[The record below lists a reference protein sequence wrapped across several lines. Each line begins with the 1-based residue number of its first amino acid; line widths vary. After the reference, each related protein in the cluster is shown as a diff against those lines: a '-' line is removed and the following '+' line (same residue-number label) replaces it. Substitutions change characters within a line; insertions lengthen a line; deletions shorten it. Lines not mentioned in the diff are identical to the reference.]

1 MQVSKTENKNIM
13 TIVTLM
19 TYIAIV
25 ALALTLYMTLVS
37 KIHKS
42 WLMTFAQNFAG
53 VLFIFSGWVKAVD
66 PMGTAIK
73 MQDYFAEFEA
83 TFSGSMFNFIAP
95 VFPVFSHYAL
105 TFAIVMI
112 ILEIV
117 LGAMLILGDRP
128 KLTAWLFFLIV
139 VFFTALTGF
148 TFLTGYVPV
157 DENFFHFSAWTDFKP
172 SNMRVTDC
180 GCFGDFIKLDPRTSF
195 MKDVFLM
202 IPALYFIFKSKDF
215 HQLFTQKTRNLTVF
229 FTTLFLIVYCFYNFY
244 WNEPHVDFRPFKN
257 GANIFETLQKE
268 KAAANAVQV
277 LAMKMK
283 NKKTGEI
290 REIPYADYL
299 KNLNAYTDEYET
311 IEQIKTEPSI
321 PATKISDFSIT
332 DFEGEEHSDLFLQNS
347 NPYLMIQIY
356 HAAYEVSP
364 EKLMV
369 RDSIFK
375 KDTVRISKDSFT
387 INNVFERIEEKEVDH
402 YKTIWDNDFIYTLK
416 TVIKP
421 LVDAAA
427 KDNVKT
433 AVVISGINQEKA
445 ESLAA
450 ETGIQADYF
459 TADEKLLKTIMRSN
473 PGIVLWENGILLHKW
488 HYKKLPSWV
497 EIKADYLK
505 K

>member
-1 MQVSKTENKNIM
+1 M
-13 TIVTLM
+13 TIVALM

-37 KIHKS
+37 KIHKT

-83 TFSGSMFNFIAP
+83 TFIGAGMNFIAST
-95 VFPVFSHYAL
+95 FPLMSQYAL
-105 TFAIVMI
+105 AFAIFMI
-112 ILEIV
+112 ILEII
-117 LGAMLILGDRP
+117 LGIMLVLGDRP
-128 KLTAWLFFLIV
+128 KLTSWLFFLILL
-139 VFFTALTGF
+139 FFTALTGF

-157 DENFFHFSAWTDFKP
+157 DENFFSFSAWSSFKA

-195 MKDVFLM
+195 LKDVFLM
-202 IPALYFIFKSKDF
+202 IPALYFLLRSKDF

-229 FTTLFLIVYCFYNFY
+229 FSTLFLIVYCFYNFY

-257 GANIFETLQKE
+257 NTNINAIYQSE

-277 LAMKMK
+277 IAMKMK
-283 NKKTGEI
+283 NKTTGEI
-290 REIPYADYL
+290 KEIPYADYL
-299 KNLNAYTDEYET
+299 KNLATLTEEYET
-311 IEQIKTEPSI
+311 IEQIKTMPSI
-321 PATKISDFSIT
+321 PATKISDFIIT
-332 DFEGEEHSDLFLQNS
+332 DFDGEEYTTLFFEN
-347 NPYLMIQIY
+347 NEPHIMVQIY
-356 HAAYEVSP
+356 EAKYSLTP
-364 EKLMV
+364 EKMLV
-369 RDSIFK
+369 RDSIFVN
-375 KDTVRISKDSFT
+375 DTVVVSKDSIE
-387 INNVFERIEEKEVDH
+387 INKVFDRVNEQEVDA
-402 YKTIWDNDFIYTLK
+402 YKIHWDNDFIYVLQ

-427 KDNVKT
+427 KDNVQT
-433 AVVISGINQEKA
+433 SVVISGIDKEKA
-445 ESLAA
+445 DALAEA
-450 ETGIQADYF
+450 TGIQANYF

-473 PGIVLWENGILLHKW
+473 PGIILWQNGVLLHKW
-488 HYKKLPSWV
+488 HYKKVPTWS

-505 K
+505 